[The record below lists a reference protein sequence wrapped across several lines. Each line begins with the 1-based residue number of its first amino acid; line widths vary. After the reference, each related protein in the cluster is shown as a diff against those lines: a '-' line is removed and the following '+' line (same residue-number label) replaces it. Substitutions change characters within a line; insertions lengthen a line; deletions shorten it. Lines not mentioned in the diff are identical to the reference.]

1 MPTIKGQ
8 TSPPISTREWVSI
21 REASLLGYGSQT
33 TTLCKRIADGA
44 LTGSKV
50 GRVTKVRRADLDSL
64 VTPVHPPDRDF
75 EDVEGAVERIVA
87 SAPPLYDAQVGRLSS
102 LLGGVA

>member
-8 TSPPISTREWVSI
+8 TSSPFSTREWVSI

-33 TTLCKRIADGA
+33 TLRKRIADGV
-44 LTGSKV
+44 LTDSKI

-64 VTPVHPPDRDF
+64 VTPVYPPDRVF
-75 EDVEGAVERIVA
+75 EDVESAVERIVA
-87 SAPPLYDAQVGRLSS
+87 SAPPLSDAQVRRLSS
-102 LLGGVA
+102 LFGGVA